1 MVSGDWR
8 PCKYEWPAVVTIN
21 NELSVDFKKL
31 ESVSTHV
38 ASCYLNFWDQRKRL
52 PREKSSVPTGL
63 VWDNNMVAVSLF
75 WDTDM
80 ANVTSCIIRLY
91 SSMLLTENTENKV
104 TVRATQWRNVT
115 WNYCFQWP
123 PFWNCQIGNLVE
135 QECQNHAK
143 TIEKC

>member
-38 ASCYLNFWDQRKRL
+38 ASCYLNFWGQRKRL

-75 WDTDM
+75 LEHWYGGRDVM
-80 ANVTSCIIRLY
+80 Y
-91 SSMLLTENTENKV
+91 NK
-104 TVRATQWRNVT
+104 A
-115 WNYCFQWP
+115 
-123 PFWNCQIGNLVE
+123 L
-135 QECQNHAK
+135 
-143 TIEKC
+143 